1 MLNKVFHFDTP
12 REPYI
17 ADAAVVWC
25 FDHRF
30 HLAFA
35 KFLKRS
41 GVLTADVIK
50 VAGGAKALAAP
61 AGDANREFVV
71 EQIRT
76 SVRLHGTKRIILM
89 LHSDCGAYGGL
100 SAFQNDAAAEAEHHE
115 AELARA
121 ARTVTE
127 LLPGIEVRA
136 YFVDFDGI
144 SQMTPAT
151 G

>member
-12 REPYI
+12 REYYV

-30 HLAFA
+30 DLAFA

-41 GVLTADVIK
+41 GVVTTDVIK

-76 SVRLHGTKRIILM
+76 SVRLHGTKSVILM

-100 SAFQNDAAAEAEHHE
+100 GAFEGDAAAEAEHHE

-121 ARTVTE
+121 AATVSE
-127 LLPGIEVRA
+127 LFPGIDVRA
-136 YFVDFDGI
+136 YFVDFEGVWE
-144 SQMTPAT
+144 MTRVAS
-151 G
+151 